1 VPPRTSRCGYLV
13 EKDWGGC
20 VAVLHNATCMS
31 CHVMSCTGGHA
42 LHRYERKRKENE
54 KQSAAER
61 LDEHEI
67 STGMCFS
74 YGGFI

>member
-1 VPPRTSRCGYLV
+1 
-13 EKDWGGC
+13 

-31 CHVMSCTGGHA
+31 CHVMYGRSCFA
-42 LHRYERKRKENE
+42 PIRRKRKENE

-61 LDEHEI
+61 LDEDEI

-74 YGGFI
+74 YGGFT